1 MQEITEEVLKF
12 RDDRGWSSNHDV
24 KNLAISIS
32 LEANELLECFQWTT
46 ADESIKK
53 DKQAIVE
60 EMADVLIY
68 LIQMADC
75 MNVDFKKAVKD
86 KLVKNAIKYPLPE
99 KIIK

>member
-75 MNVDFKKAVKD
+75 MNVDLEKAVKD
-86 KLVKNAIKYPLPE
+86 KLIKNAIKYPLPE
-99 KIIK
+99 KISK

>member
-1 MQEITEEVLKF
+1 MLEITEEILKF
-12 RDDRGWSSNHDV
+12 RDDRGWKGNHAI

-46 ADESIKK
+46 ADESIAN
-53 DKQAIVE
+53 DKQAIIE

-75 MNVDFKKAVKD
+75 MNVDLEKAVKD
-86 KLVKNAIKYPLPE
+86 KLIKNAIKYPLPE
-99 KIIK
+99 KLTK

>member
-1 MQEITEEVLKF
+1 MQEIIEEILKF
-12 RDDRGWSSNHDV
+12 RDERGWKGNHDV

-53 DKQAIVE
+53 DKQAIIE

-75 MNVDFKKAVKD
+75 MNVDLEKAVKD

-99 KIIK
+99 KITK

>member
-46 ADESIKK
+46 ADESIKR
-53 DKQAIVE
+53 DKQAIIE

-75 MNVDFKKAVKD
+75 MNVDLKKAVKD